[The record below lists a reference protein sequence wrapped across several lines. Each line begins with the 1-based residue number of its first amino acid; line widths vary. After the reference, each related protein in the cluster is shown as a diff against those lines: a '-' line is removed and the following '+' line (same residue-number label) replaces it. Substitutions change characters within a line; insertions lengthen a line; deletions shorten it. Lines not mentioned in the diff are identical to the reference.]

1 MANTTVHGTLIKY
14 EKSGTTVNQTT
25 IYPKTAASDVSLTK
39 QGNVPSSATTVQAL
53 AAALGTLAFKSSIA
67 NTQVSGL
74 TTSQFASGVIT
85 TALNITAE
93 GKIADARALKTL
105 SDKITTNTNN
115 IAKLNSKSIL
125 KTIYSSDWSGS
136 NPAIAN
142 VYIPPAAGSVTVN
155 DQMDVDICAN
165 PTATNTELQAMI
177 NACMCGGQVNGNS
190 KTVTIKAFGE
200 VPSIDLPMVFIFHE
214 TI

>member
-105 SDKITTNTNN
+105 NDRITTNANN
-115 IAKLNSKSIL
+115 ITKLNSKIQNVTL
-125 KTIYSSDWSGS
+125 NISSWSGS
-136 NPAIAN
+136 EAPFSYTVSNSNVTSTSKVVEIMPAN
-142 VYIPPAAGSVTVN
+142 G
-155 DQMDVDICAN
+155 
-165 PTATNTELQAMI
+165 ATNEQLRAYLS
-177 NACMCGGQVNGNS
+177 AGLCGGATG
-190 KTVTIKAFGE
+190 TGTITIKAFGKKPE
-200 VPSIDLPMVFIFHE
+200 VNIPITVVVRGEI
-214 TI
+214 

>member
-105 SDKITTNTNN
+105 NDRITTNTNN
-115 IAKLNSKSIL
+115 IAKLNSKLIDVTLS
-125 KTIYSSDWSGS
+125 TSGWSGS
-136 NPAIAN
+136 SAPYSYTISNSNILSTTKVIEIA
-142 VYIPPAAGSVTVN
+142 
-155 DQMDVDICAN
+155 
-165 PTATNTELQAMI
+165 PTETAS
-177 NACMCGGQVNGNS
+177 NAQIIAFMNASLCGGDISTGKV
-190 KTVTIKAFGE
+190 VIKAFG
-200 VPSIDLPMVFIFHE
+200 VKPTTNIPILMVVRG
-214 TI
+214 TM

>member
-115 IAKLNSKSIL
+115 IAKLNSKLIDVTLNTSG
-125 KTIYSSDWSGS
+125 WSGS
-136 NPAIAN
+136 SAPYTYTISNSSITDTNEAVEIAPN
-142 VYIPPAAGSVTVN
+142 NS
-155 DQMDVDICAN
+155 
-165 PTATNTELQAMI
+165 ATNEQLLAYM
-177 NACMCGGQVNGNS
+177 ACGLCGG
-190 KTVTIKAFGE
+190 TISAGKIVLKSFGKKPTTNIPIVMIIRGE
-200 VPSIDLPMVFIFHE
+200 I
-214 TI
+214 

>member
-14 EKSGTTVNQTT
+14 EKSGTSVNQTT

-74 TTSQFASGVIT
+74 TTRQFASGVIT

-105 SDKITTNTNN
+105 NDKITTNANN
-115 IAKLNSKSIL
+115 ITKLNSKLIDVTLNTSG
-125 KTIYSSDWSGS
+125 WSGS
-136 NPAIAN
+136 SAPYSYTISNSNILSTTKVIEIA
-142 VYIPPAAGSVTVN
+142 
-155 DQMDVDICAN
+155 
-165 PTATNTELQAMI
+165 PTETAS
-177 NACMCGGQVNGNS
+177 NAQIIAFMNASLCGGDISTGKV
-190 KTVTIKAFGE
+190 VIKAFG
-200 VPSIDLPMVFIFHE
+200 VKPTTNIPILMVVRG
-214 TI
+214 TM

>member
-105 SDKITTNTNN
+105 NDKITTNTNN
-115 IAKLNSKSIL
+115 IAKLNSKLVDVTLS
-125 KTIYSSDWSGS
+125 TSGWSGS
-136 NPAIAN
+136 SAPYSYTISNSNILSTTKVIEIA
-142 VYIPPAAGSVTVN
+142 
-155 DQMDVDICAN
+155 
-165 PTATNTELQAMI
+165 PTETAS
-177 NACMCGGQVNGNS
+177 NAQIIAFMNASLCGGDISTGKV
-190 KTVTIKAFGE
+190 VIKAFG
-200 VPSIDLPMVFIFHE
+200 VKPTTNIPILMVVRG
-214 TI
+214 TM

>member
-105 SDKITTNTNN
+105 NDRITTNANN
-115 IAKLNSKSIL
+115 ITKLNSKIQNITL
-125 KTIYSSDWSGS
+125 NSSSWSGS
-136 NPAIAN
+136 SAPYSYTVSNADITSTSKVVEIMPAN
-142 VYIPPAAGSVTVN
+142 G
-155 DQMDVDICAN
+155 
-165 PTATNTELQAMI
+165 ATNAQLEAYLEAGL
-177 NACMCGGQVNGNS
+177 CGGTTGIG
-190 KTVTIKAFGE
+190 TITIKAFGKK
-200 VPSIDLPMVFIFHE
+200 PATNIPI
-214 TI
+214 TIVVRGEI

>member
-105 SDKITTNTNN
+105 NDRITTNANN
-115 IAKLNSKSIL
+115 IAKLNSKLIDVTLNSG
-125 KTIYSSDWSGS
+125 SWSGS
-136 NPAIAN
+136 SAPYSYTISNSSITDTNEAVEIA
-142 VYIPPAAGSVTVN
+142 PN
-155 DQMDVDICAN
+155 DS
-165 PTATNTELQAMI
+165 ATDEQLIAYM
-177 NACMCGGQVNGNS
+177 ACGLCGG
-190 KTVTIKAFGE
+190 TISSGKIVLKAFGSKPE
-200 VPSIDLPMVFIFHE
+200 INIPIVMIIRGE
-214 TI
+214 I